1 MIHLA
6 DVIRR
11 AFTDL
16 EFYRKD
22 RMDAGIAGTK
32 ILAILVGIGITLSM
46 VVAAPGL
53 VTFAFSGFPEKLKA
67 AYPDNL
73 VVSIA
78 ESGLI
83 VNQEQPYYIENNLFE
98 DKAHK
103 YLVIFDEGDVLAPDL
118 AANSTFVLFKKEYM
132 ITMGQNNSQQI
143 IPFSQMGTTT
153 VTLEKGTVVSFV
165 DKFGPYFTPAV
176 IGGGFVF
183 FLLIIV
189 LGTFFWVVFH
199 AVYLLFPAALVFLL
213 MMGAQRKIPYAEAY
227 VLVLYASIPA
237 LVFDYGMDMLFGPS
251 PMSFSYTLT
260 LLVFAFGNMWR
271 LYVRK

>member
-1 MIHLA
+1 MKHPA

-16 EFYRKD
+16 EFYKKD

-32 ILAILVGIGITLSM
+32 VLAILVGIGITLSM

-53 VTFAFSGFPEKLKA
+53 VSFAFSGFPEKLKSA
-67 AYPDNL
+67 FPDDL

-78 ESGLI
+78 QTGLT

-98 DKAHK
+98 DERYK
-103 YLVIFDEGDVLAPDL
+103 YLVIFDGGDVLAPDL
-118 AANSTFVLFKKEYM
+118 ITNSTFSLLKKEYA
-132 ITMGQNNSQQI
+132 ITVGQNNSQQI
-143 IPFSQMGTTT
+143 FSFSQMGTTT
-153 VTLEKGTVVSFV
+153 VTLEKGMVVSFV
-165 DKFGPYFTPAV
+165 EKFEPYFTPAV

-199 AVYLLFPAALVFLL
+199 AIYLLFPAALVFLL
-213 MMGAQRKIPYAEAY
+213 MMVTQRKIPYAEGY
-227 VLVLYASIPA
+227 LLVVYASIPA
-237 LVFDYGMDMLFGPS
+237 LVFDYGMDTLFGPS

-260 LLVFAFGNMWR
+260 LLVFTFANMWR
-271 LYVRK
+271 LYRKG